1 MEYEGGRSE
10 EDLVKY
16 LNEKCVTERAVGG
29 GLNEK
34 VCVIFLSLLVFFSF
48 FLVVFVQLF
57 ALCTLPQ
64 SFFEH
69 SPFYTVS

>member
-10 EDLVKY
+10 EDLVNF

-34 VCVIFLSLLVFFSF
+34 VCVQLSRWLVSLSLQRAWCRPAVTHTS
-48 FLVVFVQLF
+48 
-57 ALCTLPQ
+57 TP
-64 SFFEH
+64 
-69 SPFYTVS
+69 

>member
-10 EDLVKY
+10 EDLVRY

-34 VCVIFLSLLVFFSF
+34 VCVIFFSLLVFSSS

-57 ALCTLPQ
+57 ALCTLPP

-69 SPFYTVS
+69 SPFHTVS